1 MTEDGG
7 SGERDRLDE
16 EGTPDDETVDDET
29 EEEDWFERAR
39 RELSEANAAGGGSDT
54 TGAGRAGGE
63 EPTDGADPAGGTDPE
78 PASASGSSSEADPGS
93 SRPRDTSTVG
103 DREDD
108 GEFGDVD
115 DSEFGDVD
123 DSEFGDVDDGEGD
136 VTDRDESGDVGF
148 PTETEPGTPP
158 DFDAGPGGGPG
169 GGSDGEFGFASFGD
183 DGDAGPPPT
192 SGGTDFEDAELE
204 SDIERMDLGI
214 EGLDKM
220 ILGGVPRRSLITT
233 IGSAGTGKTTF
244 GLQFIHKA
252 LTNGNRGVYITLEES
267 REAILSTAEEK
278 GYGFREY
285 ESDGMLSVV
294 SIDPIEMANSLASIG
309 NELGRLIRE
318 FDAERLVLDSVSLL
332 EMMYD
337 HPAKRRSEIFEFTRS
352 LKQAGVTTMLISEAS
367 ESNSY
372 ASRHGIVEY
381 LTDAVFILQYVRPS
395 DFRETRLAIE
405 IQKIRNANHSRETKP
420 YEITSEGISVYQQAN
435 IF

>member
-7 SGERDRLDE
+7 SGDGRDRSEDE
-16 EGTPDDETVDDET
+16 DA
-29 EEEDWFERAR
+29 EEDWFERAR
-39 RELSEANAAGGGSDT
+39 RELAESRSDATAGTTPAEQAEANRRNDDEANRRNDDEANRRNDDEAKPAADTDETTGRPPETDEPDAEGPLGAGGF
-54 TGAGRAGGE
+54 E
-63 EPTDGADPAGGTDPE
+63 DGTRND
-78 PASASGSSSEADPGS
+78 
-93 SRPRDTSTVG
+93 G
-103 DREDD
+103 DE
-108 GEFGDVD
+108 
-115 DSEFGDVD
+115 
-123 DSEFGDVDDGEGD
+123 
-136 VTDRDESGDVGF
+136 
-148 PTETEPGTPP
+148 
-158 DFDAGPGGGPG
+158 GGPG
-169 GGSDGEFGFASFGD
+169 DADDPFSGAGIGPARDAGGPSAGGPSAGGPGAGSPGAGDGPNGEFGFAEFGD
-183 DGDAGPPPT
+183 VGAGEGSAVPP
-192 SGGTDFEDAELE
+192 GETDFDDAELD

-214 EGLDKM
+214 EGLDEM

-233 IGSAGTGKTTF
+233 IGAAGTGKTTF
-244 GLQFIHKA
+244 ALQFLHEA
-252 LTNGNRGVYITLEES
+252 LTNGDRGVYITLEES

-278 GYGFREY
+278 GYDFRGY
-285 ESDGMLSVV
+285 ESKGLLSVV
-294 SIDPIEMANSLASIG
+294 AIDPIEMANSLASIG

-337 HPAKRRSEIFEFTRS
+337 HPAKRRSEIFDFTRS
-352 LKQAGVTTMLISEAS
+352 LKEAGVTTMLISEAS
-367 ESNSY
+367 ESNPY